1 MMTRMNE
8 FQAYAKES
16 DAVSLA
22 NLNIENR
29 LDRVSLYGN
38 IDLTADRQGLALAR
52 ELQGLLNQVV
62 AALEAQNFAGTLPE
76 TLPPP
81 LLSIVRNPFD
91 EA

>member
-1 MMTRMNE
+1 MTRMNE
-8 FQAYAKES
+8 FQAYANES

-29 LDRVSLYGN
+29 LDRVSLYGD
-38 IDLTADRQGLALAR
+38 IDLTADQQGLALAR

-62 AALEAQNFAGTLPE
+62 AALEAQNLAGTLPE
-76 TLPPP
+76 TLPPT
-81 LLSIVRNPFD
+81 LLSTVRNPFD